1 MGDITMRADAVLDSV
16 AVGDAMHAGVLTCA
30 GDAPLL
36 QVAATMAENGIHSV
50 IVSDLNAAGPKWG
63 VVSDLDLVS
72 AAVGGAG
79 ARTARE
85 VAATPVVRVTSGD
98 SLQHA
103 AQLMA
108 EYQTSHLVVV
118 DTAGDEPV
126 GIVSTLD
133 VAQAL
138 ARE

>member
-1 MGDITMRADAVLDSV
+1 MGDITTTADGVLDTVV
-16 AVGDAMHAGVLTCA
+16 ADAMHAGVVTCA
-30 GDAPLL
+30 GDTPLL
-36 QVAATMAENGIHSV
+36 QVAATMAEHGIHSV
-50 IVSDLNAAGPKWG
+50 IVSDLGAAGPRWG

-98 SLQHA
+98 SLRHA

-118 DTAGDEPV
+118 DAAGEDPV
-126 GIVSTLD
+126 GIISTLD
-133 VAQAL
+133 VAQVL
-138 ARE
+138 SRG